1 MKALYNLKNVSLEI
15 KLRNLSHDYVI
26 LVVYLLVDIKYT
38 IIKRKQVLLINSSKI
53 GNQPNVQQL

>member
-1 MKALYNLKNVSLEI
+1 MKALYNLKNVSVEI